1 MKKLYSALLVVALTV
16 AMVLP
21 VFAAPSPQAEAKAS
35 KSNATVAVAGAEVKA
50 LAQDVFKEVNNVLT
64 TNTELLAA
72 LNIAS
77 GSKIAACFDLKV
89 EIPAGQSSVTVPIK
103 VNNANVG
110 DYVYIVHRQ
119 SSNGEYKVVG
129 QGTLNAD
136 MTINATFT
144 EFSPV
149 IVMVADAAPASA
161 AVVKAP
167 KTGEF

>member
-1 MKKLYSALLVVALTV
+1 MKKLYSALLVLALTV

-35 KSNATVAVAGAEVKA
+35 VANATVAVTGAEVKA

-64 TNTELLAA
+64 TNTELLTH

-77 GSKIAACFDLKV
+77 DAKVAACFDLKV
-89 EIPAGQSSVTVPIK
+89 EIPEGQTSVTVPVK

-110 DYVYIVHRQ
+110 DYVYIVHRKAA
-119 SSNGEYKVVG
+119 NGEYEVVG
-129 QGTLNAD
+129 RGVLGTD

-144 EFSPV
+144 SFSPV
-149 IVMVADAAPASA
+149 IVMVGTAPADA